1 MRRAYAKAMARV
13 KKKLA
18 KALKA
23 RSDDKLWEI
32 DELQPEEIPEELK
45 ESGAIIVSLR
55 DVRNSIGKDR
65 AQWKLVLEAEYNS
78 LLETSAVW
86 PVRHVPK
93 GAEVLPMKMVLTLKP
108 IPGSTLKK
116 KKARA
121 CVCGN
126 FQRKSPAD
134 LLYTA
139 NIDITSIR
147 LVLAIAAQWAHWG
160 ITVMDVVT
168 AFLRAPMPQ
177 ANDKDAIYVKPPALL
192 EQFKIVAPGTFW
204 KLTKAV
210 YGLRVSP
217 RLWGKERDKQLGNLR
232 IRVEDGVLRFMSSCI
247 DIALWILVADDQEEC
262 DHNRTPRAFLL
273 TYVDDFL
280 VIGPQNIRNAIE
292 EEISRIWQ
300 IKVTGQVNQR
310 DVSNPDASVTF
321 FVNEYSLASEI
332 GRLRDDSGGV
342 YP

>member
-1 MRRAYAKAMARV
+1 
-13 KKKLA
+13 
-18 KALKA
+18 
-23 RSDDKLWEI
+23 
-32 DELQPEEIPEELK
+32 
-45 ESGAIIVSLR
+45 
-55 DVRNSIGKDR
+55 
-65 AQWKLVLEAEYNS
+65 
-78 LLETSAVW
+78 
-86 PVRHVPK
+86 
-93 GAEVLPMKMVLTLKP
+93 MKMVLTLKP
-108 IPGSTLKK
+108 IPGSTQKK

-126 FQRKSPAD
+126 FQRKSPGD

-217 RLWGKERDKQLGNLR
+217 RLWGKERDKQLGTLR
-232 IRVEDGVLRFMSSCI
+232 IRVEDKVLRFMSSCI
-247 DIALWILVADDQEEC
+247 DIALWILLADDQEEC
-262 DHNRTPRAFLL
+262 DHN
-273 TYVDDFL
+273 
-280 VIGPQNIRNAIE
+280 
-292 EEISRIWQ
+292 
-300 IKVTGQVNQR
+300 
-310 DVSNPDASVTF
+310 
-321 FVNEYSLASEI
+321 
-332 GRLRDDSGGV
+332 
-342 YP
+342 